1 MKLNRYR
8 RMMHIVLI
16 VLIATCFGGC
26 DGTPIAQDLDQ
37 RQATEIVAVLHEQG
51 ISAFAE
57 RESGGKG
64 RYHVEVRRADYSQ
77 AVTILHDRNLPGE
90 RRASFNELVA
100 QSGLIPNSREL
111 DALKVDRALAT
122 EVEEMLQ
129 NHPDV
134 AAARA
139 IVRLNFLRDQ
149 QEPAVSLV
157 IQERSGRSVRKDDI
171 VAAISKIVPGV
182 RPESVSILVSAVN
195 EPGQTALT
203 EGARNIEGKV
213 VRIPLT
219 PFLYFWRV
227 PEDEYAQIAG
237 VLVGFLVIVGIV
249 GAFMGYWFGV
259 YQHSREYF
267 DTSLPEVISP
277 RAIRPMRVRPEVE
290 TDEELKGE

>member
-1 MKLNRYR
+1 MKLNHQIHRIIFL
-8 RMMHIVLI
+8 MIIVAL
-16 VLIATCFGGC
+16 LGGC

-57 RESGGKG
+57 KESSGKG
-64 RYHVEVRRADYSQ
+64 RYHVEVRRGDYSQ
-77 AVTILHDRNLPGE
+77 AITLLHERNLPGE
-90 RRASFNELVA
+90 RRASFSELVS

-129 NHPDV
+129 NHPDIAV
-134 AAARA
+134 ARA

-157 IQERSGRSVRKDDI
+157 IQERSGRSVRKDE
-171 VAAISKIVPGV
+171 VLSVVGRIVPGV
-182 RPESVSILVSAVN
+182 KPEAVN
-195 EPGQTALT
+195 ILIAAAADRELTSVT
-203 EGARNIEGKV
+203 EGARNLEGKV

-237 VLVGFLVIVGIV
+237 VLVGFLAIVGLV
-249 GAFMGYWFGV
+249 GAFLGYWFGV

-267 DTSLPEVISP
+267 ETTLPEVISP
-277 RAIRPMRVRPEVE
+277 RSMRPVRARPELKE
-290 TDEELKGE
+290 EDEQKGE